1 MGQYLR
7 FLWECLH
14 KGYELG
20 EHAFFTIETF
30 CSLTGL
36 GLLFYKKA
44 KPDKWKHWEETVM
57 KIAFWIF
64 VSAFLVSTI
73 FVAPFLQYHEAE
85 ESRIKANN
93 EISTLTETK
102 MSISHERDDLQRK
115 QDRADA
121 MLGAFALTQG
131 LTNAAFDEKLDHF
144 LERFREMENQLGSIE
159 KMSKAKVVAQLESPI
174 KSCSAL
180 IQVKVHVAGWESAST
195 FWDQG
200 ALLAFVADQKAI
212 LAMKDSRSYARPV
225 AKDEVVYEA
234 TVQFDPVDSQKD
246 VSLKSLLNS
255 QLLQITVLS
264 LPDPVDVVEG
274 SAAVTINGLTM
285 QFQIAQQRS
294 IGRNL
299 GVSGIRGILQKEFNT
314 LQ

>member
-1 MGQYLR
+1 
-7 FLWECLH
+7 
-14 KGYELG
+14 
-20 EHAFFTIETF
+20 
-30 CSLTGL
+30 
-36 GLLFYKKA
+36 
-44 KPDKWKHWEETVM
+44 M